1 MSQNPAFDSS
11 IPVLTEVVLEP
22 LPGPAAS
29 EPASQPAPEP
39 ARLAGQTEGEV
50 ALAVAAELAEAP
62 LTDEPDALA
71 PGALQPLPTPDWDE
85 LESRIVERVVA
96 QLQPQ
101 LDAVV
106 RNALASAGDQI
117 HIGLR
122 QAIEQVVAQQVAT
135 IQFGQKN

>member
-22 LPGPAAS
+22 AGAAAPEAPAPAEAA
-29 EPASQPAPEP
+29 EPA
-39 ARLAGQTEGEV
+39 
-50 ALAVAAELAEAP
+50 
-62 LTDEPDALA
+62 
-71 PGALQPLPTPDWDE
+71 ALQPLPAPDWDE

-101 LDAVV
+101 IDAVV

-117 HIGLR
+117 HVGLR
-122 QAIEQVVAQQVAT
+122 QAIEQVVAQQVAA
-135 IQFGQKN
+135 IQFG

>member
-1 MSQNPAFDSS
+1 MNPNPAFDSS

-22 LPGPAAS
+22 PLLTEAVPVERAPAEPAAAEAAA
-29 EPASQPAPEP
+29 EPIAPAPESAP
-39 ARLAGQTEGEV
+39 A
-50 ALAVAAELAEAP
+50 AL
-62 LTDEPDALA
+62 DWDAL
-71 PGALQPLPTPDWDE
+71 E
-85 LESRIVERVVA
+85 LRIVERILA

-122 QAIEQVVAQQVAT
+122 QTIEQMVAQQIAAV
-135 IQFGQKN
+135 QR

>member
-22 LPGPAAS
+22 AAPAPATAAGQVAVEAAIAVTEELADEPAPAEPAA
-29 EPASQPAPEP
+29 AA
-39 ARLAGQTEGEV
+39 
-50 ALAVAAELAEAP
+50 ALQ
-62 LTDEPDALA
+62 
-71 PGALQPLPTPDWDE
+71 ALQPLSLPDWDE

-122 QAIEQVVAQQVAT
+122 QAIEQVVAQQVAA

>member
-22 LPGPAAS
+22 PPVLP
-29 EPASQPAPEP
+29 
-39 ARLAGQTEGEV
+39 AGQAEAEAAITV
-50 ALAVAAELAEAP
+50 ASELAETEEAVEAAP
-62 LTDEPDALA
+62 AGAQAALQ
-71 PGALQPLPTPDWDE
+71 ALPQPLPDLDWDA
-85 LESRIVERVVA
+85 LERRIAERVVA

-122 QAIEQVVAQQVAT
+122 QAVEQVVAQQVAA
-135 IQFGQKN
+135 IQFGQK

>member
-22 LPGPAAS
+22 LVP
-29 EPASQPAPEP
+29 
-39 ARLAGQTEGEV
+39 AGQAEAE
-50 ALAVAAELAEAP
+50 AAIAVAGELAEAESP
-62 LTDEPDALA
+62 AEPAAEVVSDAQAGLQ
-71 PGALQPLPTPDWDE
+71 ALPEPDWDE
-85 LESRIVERVVA
+85 LERRIAERVVA

-106 RNALASAGDQI
+106 RKALASAGDQI

-122 QAIEQVVAQQVAT
+122 QAVEQVVAQQVAA
-135 IQFGQKN
+135 IQFGQKP

>member
-22 LPGPAAS
+22 LPVLP
-29 EPASQPAPEP
+29 
-39 ARLAGQTEGEV
+39 AGQAEAEAAITV
-50 ALAVAAELAEAP
+50 ASELAETEEDVEAAP
-62 LTDEPDALA
+62 AGVQAT
-71 PGALQPLPTPDWDE
+71 LQTLPEPDWDE
-85 LESRIVERVVA
+85 LERRIVERVVA

-106 RNALASAGDQI
+106 RKALASAGDQI

-122 QAIEQVVAQQVAT
+122 QAVEQVVAQQVAAL
-135 IQFGQKN
+135 QFGQK

>member
-1 MSQNPAFDSS
+1 MNQNPAFDSS

-22 LPGPAAS
+22 PVEAAPL
-29 EPASQPAPEP
+29 EPAPVELAAAEPAPAP
-39 ARLAGQTEGEV
+39 Q
-50 ALAVAAELAEAP
+50 AVPE
-62 LTDEPDALA
+62 
-71 PGALQPLPTPDWDE
+71 PDWDALE
-85 LESRIVERVVA
+85 LRIVERIVA

-122 QAIEQVVAQQVAT
+122 QTIEQMVAQQIAAV
-135 IQFGQKN
+135 QR

>member
-1 MSQNPAFDSS
+1 MNQNPAFDSS

-22 LPGPAAS
+22 PVEAAPVELAAA
-29 EPASQPAPEP
+29 EPAPAP
-39 ARLAGQTEGEV
+39 Q
-50 ALAVAAELAEAP
+50 AVPE
-62 LTDEPDALA
+62 
-71 PGALQPLPTPDWDE
+71 PDWDALE
-85 LESRIVERVVA
+85 LRIVERIVA

-122 QAIEQVVAQQVAT
+122 QTIEQMVAQQIASV
-135 IQFGQKN
+135 QR

>member
-1 MSQNPAFDSS
+1 MSQNPVFDSS

-22 LPGPAAS
+22 GLVP
-29 EPASQPAPEP
+29 PAP
-39 ARLAGQTEGEV
+39 AGQ
-50 ALAVAAELAEAP
+50 AEA
-62 LTDEPDALA
+62 EDALA
-71 PGALQPLPTPDWDE
+71 AEPEPVQVEETTAPVETQAALQPLPLPAPDWDE
-85 LESRIVERVVA
+85 LEHRIAERVLA

-122 QAIEQVVAQQVAT
+122 QAVEQVVAQQVAA
-135 IQFGQKN
+135 IQFGQK

>member
-22 LPGPAAS
+22 VVPAGQA
-29 EPASQPAPEP
+29 EAEDAIAVAEELAEVEAPAPEP
-39 ARLAGQTEGEV
+39 A
-50 ALAVAAELAEAP
+50 
-62 LTDEPDALA
+62 
-71 PGALQPLPTPDWDE
+71 ALQPLPEPDWDE

-101 LDAVV
+101 IDAVV

-122 QAIEQVVAQQVAT
+122 QAIEQVVAQQVAA
-135 IQFGQKN
+135 IQFGQKT

>member
-22 LPGPAAS
+22 AGTAA
-29 EPASQPAPEP
+29 
-39 ARLAGQTEGEV
+39 
-50 ALAVAAELAEAP
+50 AEAP
-62 LTDEPDALA
+62 AAPAQATAPAEAVEPA
-71 PGALQPLPTPDWDE
+71 ALQPLPGPDWDE

-101 LDAVV
+101 IDAVV

-117 HIGLR
+117 HVGLR
-122 QAIEQVVAQQVAT
+122 QAIEQVVAQQVAA
-135 IQFGQKN
+135 IQFG

>member
-1 MSQNPAFDSS
+1 MNQNPAFDSS

-22 LPGPAAS
+22 PVAAAPV
-29 EPASQPAPEP
+29 ETAATAPAPAP
-39 ARLAGQTEGEV
+39 QA
-50 ALAVAAELAEAP
+50 AAE
-62 LTDEPDALA
+62 
-71 PGALQPLPTPDWDE
+71 PDWDALE
-85 LESRIVERVVA
+85 LRIAERIVA

-122 QAIEQVVAQQVAT
+122 QTIEQMVAQQIAAV
-135 IQFGQKN
+135 QR

>member
-22 LPGPAAS
+22 LVP
-29 EPASQPAPEP
+29 
-39 ARLAGQTEGEV
+39 AGQAEAE
-50 ALAVAAELAEAP
+50 AAIAVAGELAEAESP
-62 LTDEPDALA
+62 AEPAAEVVPDAQAGLQ
-71 PGALQPLPTPDWDE
+71 ALPEPDWDE
-85 LESRIVERVVA
+85 LERRIAERVVA

-106 RNALASAGDQI
+106 RKALASAGDQI

-122 QAIEQVVAQQVAT
+122 QAVEQVVAQQVAA
-135 IQFGQKN
+135 IQFGQKP

>member
-22 LPGPAAS
+22 VPLPV
-29 EPASQPAPEP
+29 APEP
-39 ARLAGQTEGEV
+39 APAEAAGQAEAE
-50 ALAVAAELAEAP
+50 AAIAVAAELAEAP
-62 LTDEPDALA
+62 VEPAA
-71 PGALQPLPTPDWDE
+71 EPAAQEQAALQALPEPDWDE
-85 LESRIVERVVA
+85 LEQRIAERVIA

-101 LDAVV
+101 IDAVV

-122 QAIEQVVAQQVAT
+122 QAVEQVVAQQVAA
-135 IQFGQKN
+135 IQFGQKT